1 MQVSLETVSGLER
14 RLNISVPTQEIETE
28 VSNRLRRLAQTV
40 KMHGFRPGKVPIK
53 VVQQQ
58 YGLQVR
64 QEVLGDR
71 LEKCFGDAV
80 RDNNLRVA
88 GYPHFETKPA
98 SDDTA
103 QLEYSATFEVYPEVK
118 IGALADVTVIRPE
131 LKVSDTEV
139 DKTIEILRK
148 QRVTF
153 EPCERGAEMQ
163 DLVTID
169 FSGLIE
175 GKTFPGGDAQDFQ
188 VVLGSGRLLAEFEQA
203 LIGMR
208 INETRTCDVTF
219 PADYH
224 GKEVAGKTATFSV
237 TLKAVSSPKLPALDG
252 EFAKS
257 LGVADGDVEKMRA
270 EVRANVER
278 EVEARIKARVKEQ
291 VFQALIEHA
300 TLEIPQS
307 LIEIEKRSLTEAAQR
322 DLESRGV
329 KVKDVPLPADILG
342 AQAERRVRLGLI
354 LAEVVRANSLQARP
368 DQVLAAVES
377 HAKSF
382 EQPQEV
388 VKWYYSS
395 PERLQQ
401 FESAVLEQNVVD
413 WVGTVVHTESQSVE
427 FEDLMGSRA
436 HEH

>member
-14 RLNISVPTQEIETE
+14 RLNISVPLQEIETE
-28 VSNRLRRLAQTV
+28 VSTRLRRLAQTV

-71 LEKCFGDAV
+71 LQKCFGDAV

-88 GYPHFETKPA
+88 GYPHFETKPT
-98 SDDTA
+98 SEETA
-103 QLEYSATFEVYPEVK
+103 QLEYSATFEVYPEVR
-118 IGALADVTVIRPE
+118 IDALTDVTIVRPE
-131 LKVSDTEV
+131 LKVSDAEV

-153 EPCERGAEMQ
+153 DPCERAAQMH
-163 DLVTID
+163 DLVTVD
-169 FSGLIE
+169 FAGLIE
-175 GKTFPGGDAQDFQ
+175 GKMFPGGEAQDLQ
-188 VVLGSGRLLAEFEQA
+188 VVLGSGRLLAEFEKA
-203 LIGMR
+203 VVGMSA
-208 INETRTCDVTF
+208 NETRTFEIAF

-224 GKEVAGKTATFSV
+224 GKEVAGKTATFSL
-237 TLKAVSSPKLPALDG
+237 TLKNVSAPKLPDLDV

-278 EVEARIKARVKEQ
+278 EVEARIRSKVKEQ
-291 VFQALIEHA
+291 VFQALIERA

-307 LIEIEKRSLTEAAQR
+307 LVDIETRTLTEAAQR

-329 KVKDVPLPADILG
+329 RVKDVPLPADILG

-395 PERLQQ
+395 PQRLQE

-413 WVGTVVHTESQSVE
+413 WVGSVARTESQPVE
-427 FEDLMGSRA
+427 FEELMGKPNA
-436 HEH
+436 